1 MNVDLGQTKLPK
13 NQSNKINLNYFA
25 NSVGTVG
32 IFNAL
37 PDPVL
42 MGEMSKIVGEDE
54 QGN

>member
-1 MNVDLGQTKLPK
+1 MTVDLGQTKLPEK
-13 NQSNKINLNYFA
+13 SSNEIDLNYFT

-42 MGEMSKIVGEDE
+42 MGEMSKIVGQDE